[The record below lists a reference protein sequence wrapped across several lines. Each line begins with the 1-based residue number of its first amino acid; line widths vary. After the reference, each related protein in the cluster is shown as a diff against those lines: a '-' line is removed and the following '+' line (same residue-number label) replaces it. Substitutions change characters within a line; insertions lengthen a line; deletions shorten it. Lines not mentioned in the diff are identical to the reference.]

1 MQVEWYG
8 QSAFRLTDGATTVFI
23 DPFDDL
29 GPMAQRGLRWD
40 YPAIEGVQADLL
52 LVTHEHF
59 DHNGVG
65 AIAGDPPTLRSTA
78 GRLESPIGEV
88 LAVASEHD
96 AAAGT
101 ERGPNT
107 LFAFT
112 LGGRRV
118 AHLGDLGQSD
128 LREEQA
134 QALGDVDLLFVPIGD
149 GPTIGAEQA
158 AAIAGR
164 LSARI
169 VVPMHYRTE
178 RIDFLDPVDAFAQSA
193 QRVEPLQSS
202 AFDLDTLRA
211 ATVPSSSCPPRRE
224 PPLGV
229 APAVRRRT
237 HAARPRL
244 RTARRGHRRCIPQPI
259 WSVTC

>member
-23 DPFDDL
+23 DPFDDVA
-29 GPMAQRGLRWD
+29 PVAQRGLQWD

-65 AIAGDPPTLRSTA
+65 AIAGEPPTLRSTA

-134 QALGDVDLLFVPIGD
+134 QALGDVDLLFVPIGG

-158 AAIAGR
+158 AMVAGR

-178 RIDFLDPVDAFAQSA
+178 RIDFLEPVDAFAQSA

-202 AFDLDTLRA
+202 AFDLDALPSGDGPLVVVPA
-211 ATVPSSSCPPRRE
+211 AP
-224 PPLGV
+224 
-229 APAVRRRT
+229 
-237 HAARPRL
+237 
-244 RTARRGHRRCIPQPI
+244 
-259 WSVTC
+259 

>member
-1 MQVEWYG
+1 MHVEWYG

-29 GPMAQRGLRWD
+29 TPVADRGLRWD

-96 AAAGT
+96 DAAGT

-118 AHLGDLGQSD
+118 AHLGDFGQGD

-134 QALGDVDLLFVPIGD
+134 RALGTVDLLFVPVGG

-158 AAIAGR
+158 TAIAAR
-164 LSARI
+164 LGARV

-178 RIDFLDPVDAFAQSA
+178 RIDFLEPVDAFAALA
-193 QRVEPLQSS
+193 QRVERVDSS
-202 AFDLDTLRA
+202 AFDVDSVPDGDTPLVVVPA
-211 ATVPSSSCPPRRE
+211 AP
-224 PPLGV
+224 
-229 APAVRRRT
+229 
-237 HAARPRL
+237 
-244 RTARRGHRRCIPQPI
+244 
-259 WSVTC
+259 

>member
-8 QSAFRLTDGATTVFI
+8 QSAFRLTHGATTVFI

-40 YPAIEGVQADLL
+40 YPAIDGVEADLL

-96 AAAGT
+96 AVAGT

-128 LREEQA
+128 LRAEQA
-134 QALGDVDLLFVPIGD
+134 QVLGDVDLLFVPIGG

-178 RIDFLDPVDAFAQSA
+178 RIDFLEPVDVFAQSA

-202 AFDLDTLRA
+202 AFDLDALPSGDGPLVVVPA
-211 ATVPSSSCPPRRE
+211 AP
-224 PPLGV
+224 
-229 APAVRRRT
+229 
-237 HAARPRL
+237 
-244 RTARRGHRRCIPQPI
+244 
-259 WSVTC
+259 

>member
-23 DPFDDL
+23 DPFDDVA
-29 GPMAQRGLRWD
+29 PVAQRGLQWD

-52 LVTHEHF
+52 LVTHEHL

-178 RIDFLDPVDAFAQSA
+178 RIDFLEPVDAFAQSA

-202 AFDLDTLRA
+202 AFDLDALPSGDGSLVVVPA
-211 ATVPSSSCPPRRE
+211 AP
-224 PPLGV
+224 
-229 APAVRRRT
+229 
-237 HAARPRL
+237 
-244 RTARRGHRRCIPQPI
+244 
-259 WSVTC
+259 

>member
-23 DPFDDL
+23 DPFDDVA
-29 GPMAQRGLRWD
+29 PVAQRGLQWD

-65 AIAGDPPTLRSTA
+65 AIAGEPPTLRSTA

-134 QALGDVDLLFVPIGD
+134 QALGDVDLLFVPIGG

-158 AAIAGR
+158 ATIAGR

-178 RIDFLDPVDAFAQSA
+178 RIDFLEPVDAFAQSA

-202 AFDLDTLRA
+202 AFDLDALPSGDGPLVVVPA
-211 ATVPSSSCPPRRE
+211 AP
-224 PPLGV
+224 
-229 APAVRRRT
+229 
-237 HAARPRL
+237 
-244 RTARRGHRRCIPQPI
+244 
-259 WSVTC
+259 